1 MLTVI
6 LFGFLAAVLAPFVH
20 KITPK
25 FSGGLL
31 SLVPLS
37 IFIYLFT
44 FLEPVAQGE
53 TLLIENSWFPSFD
66 INLYF
71 LIDGLS
77 LTFAFIISGIGAI
90 IVFYA
95 GGYLKGHRKLG
106 RFYGYL
112 LFFMT
117 SMLGVVLSDN
127 IFVLFIFWELTSVS
141 SYLLIGFNHEAER
154 SRYAA
159 LQALLVT
166 GGGGLAMM
174 AGFLLMGSVAD
185 TYSLSELMNHTEL
198 ISNSGLY
205 LSIIILVL
213 LGAFTKSAQW
223 PFHIW
228 LPNAMEAPTPVSA
241 YLHSATMVKA
251 GVFLIARLTPVLSGP
266 DIWHFLLLFFG
277 GVTMVMSAAM
287 AIGQNDL
294 KRILAYT
301 TVSALGIIVFLL
313 GLGGKYAVTGAITF
327 LIVHS
332 LYKGGL
338 FLVAGA
344 VDHETG
350 TRDIRLLGGLK
361 KHLPWIAGGAVLAA
375 LSYSGIPPFLGFIA
389 KELIYEGTVHAA
401 ANSTLLTVAAILTNM
416 LLVATAIMVGVKPFF
431 GKLTETP
438 KHPHPA
444 PFSLWVGP
452 VVLGALGLIFG
463 VFPFIM
469 NNTLVGSGV
478 LSVFGK
484 EGAEL
489 ALWHG
494 FNKILLFSLV
504 TLLGGIGLYFASF
517 QVKKYQSLWNT
528 LEKVGPEAGYNFLL
542 QGLLKYSKIQT
553 RFFQNGRLRNYF
565 YYILLFFGGMVLL
578 SLIKYQLFG
587 SITLDLNDV
596 YFYEVLIVAVMLMAA
611 LLAIISKTVLG
622 AVAAVGVVGF
632 GVAILFAFL
641 SAPDLALTQFSIE
654 TLTVILLVLVAY
666 KVPKFKGFSS
676 RKIQIKDTAISVFSG
691 LMITLITLL
700 VLGSP
705 SESKIS
711 DYFLENS
718 YILAHGK
725 NIVNVILVDFR
736 ALDTM
741 GEITVLSLA
750 AIGVYTLIKFRP
762 GKS

>member
-1 MLTVI
+1 MLTII
-6 LFGFLAAVLAPFVH
+6 LYGFAAAIVSPFIH
-20 KITPK
+20 KLLPK
-25 FSGGLL
+25 LSGALL

-37 IFIYLFT
+37 IFVWLLT
-44 FLEPVAQGE
+44 FVGPVSQGE
-53 TLLIENSWFPSFD
+53 ALLIENTWFPSFD
-66 INLYF
+66 INLNF
-71 LIDGLS
+71 LVDGLS
-77 LTFAFIISGIGAI
+77 LTFALIISGIGAI

-95 GGYLKGHRKLG
+95 SGYLKGHRKLG

-127 IFVLFIFWELTSVS
+127 ILALFVFWELTSIS

-174 AGFLLMGSVAD
+174 AGFLLMGSVGGSFSITALLNQSD
-185 TYSLSELMNHTEL
+185 AITGSS
-198 ISNSGLY
+198 LY
-205 LSIIILVL
+205 LAIVILVL

-251 GVFLIARLTPVLSGP
+251 GVFLIARLYPVLSGP
-266 DIWHFLLLFFG
+266 DIWHILLMSFG
-277 GVTMVMSAAM
+277 GVTMLMSAAM

-301 TVSALGIIVFLL
+301 TVSALGIMVFLL
-313 GLGGKYAVTGAITF
+313 GMGGKYAVTGAITF
-327 LIVHS
+327 LVVHA

-350 TRDIRLLGGLK
+350 TRDIRKLSGLK
-361 KHLPWIAGGAVLAA
+361 RYLPLVAIGAVLAA

-389 KELIYEGTVHAA
+389 KELIYEGAVHAT
-401 ANSTLLTVAAILTNM
+401 ANAGLLTAAAVLTNM
-416 LLVATAIMVGVKPFF
+416 FLVATAIMVGVKPFF
-431 GKLTETP
+431 GKFTEPP
-438 KHPHPA
+438 KHPHKA
-444 PFSLWVGP
+444 PVTLWIGP
-452 VVLGALGLIFG
+452 IILGVLGLFFGL
-463 VFPFIM
+463 FPSVID
-469 NNTLVGSGV
+469 NTLIGSGV
-478 LSVFGK
+478 MAIYKNSS
-484 EGAEL
+484 ATL

-494 FNKILLFSLV
+494 FNSILLLSLA
-504 TLLGGIGLYFASF
+504 TLLGGIGLYFVSF
-517 QVKKYQSLWNT
+517 QVKKFPSLWAA
-528 LEKVGPEAGYNFLL
+528 LDKVGPEAWYNFLL
-542 QGLLKYSKIQT
+542 QGLLSYAPKQT
-553 RFFQNGRLRNYF
+553 AFFQNGRLRNYF
-565 YYILLFFGGMVLL
+565 YFILLFFGGMVIL
-578 SLIKYQLFG
+578 SLAKYQLFG
-587 SITLDLNDV
+587 AITLSLNDV
-596 YFYEVLIVAVMLMAA
+596 YFYEVLIVIVMLAAA

-622 AVAAVGVVGF
+622 AVAAIGVVGF
-632 GVAILFAFL
+632 GVAILFAML

-666 KVPKFKGFSS
+666 KVPEFTRYSTQ
-676 RKIQIKDTAISVFSG
+676 KIRIKDAVISVFSG
-691 LMITLITLL
+691 ALITVITLI
-700 VLGSP
+700 VLANP
-705 SESKIS
+705 SGTKIS

-718 YILAHGK
+718 YVLAHGK
-725 NIVNVILVDFR
+725 NVVNVILVDFR

-750 AIGVYTLIKFRP
+750 AIGVYTLVKFRP

>member
-1 MLTVI
+1 MLTII
-6 LFGFLAAVLAPFVH
+6 LYGFAAAIVSPFIH
-20 KITPK
+20 KLLPK
-25 FSGGLL
+25 LSGALL

-37 IFIYLFT
+37 IFVWLLT
-44 FLEPVAQGE
+44 FVGPVSQGE
-53 TLLIENSWFPSFD
+53 ALLIENTWFPSFD
-66 INLYF
+66 INLNF
-71 LIDGLS
+71 LVDGLS
-77 LTFAFIISGIGAI
+77 LTFALIISGIGAI

-95 GGYLKGHRKLG
+95 SGYLKGHRKLG

-127 IFVLFIFWELTSVS
+127 ILALFVFWELTSIS

-174 AGFLLMGSVAD
+174 AGFLLMGSVGGSFSITALLNQSD
-185 TYSLSELMNHTEL
+185 AITGSS
-198 ISNSGLY
+198 LY
-205 LSIIILVL
+205 LAIVILVL

-251 GVFLIARLTPVLSGP
+251 GVFLIARLYPVLSGP
-266 DIWHFLLLFFG
+266 DIWHILLMSFG
-277 GVTMVMSAAM
+277 GVTMLMSAAM

-301 TVSALGIIVFLL
+301 TVSALGIMVFLL
-313 GLGGKYAVTGAITF
+313 GMGGKYAVTGAITF
-327 LIVHS
+327 LVVHA

-350 TRDIRLLGGLK
+350 TRDIRKLSGLK
-361 KHLPWIAGGAVLAA
+361 RYLPLVAIGAVLAA

-389 KELIYEGTVHAA
+389 KELIYEGAVHAT
-401 ANSTLLTVAAILTNM
+401 ANAGLLTAAAVLTNM
-416 LLVATAIMVGVKPFF
+416 FLVATAIMVGVKPFF
-431 GKLTETP
+431 GKFTEPP
-438 KHPHPA
+438 KHPHKA
-444 PFSLWVGP
+444 PVTLWIGP
-452 VVLGALGLIFG
+452 IILGVLGLFFGL
-463 VFPFIM
+463 FPSVID
-469 NNTLVGSGV
+469 NTLIGSGV
-478 LSVFGK
+478 MAIYKNSS
-484 EGAEL
+484 ATL

-494 FNKILLFSLV
+494 FNSILLLSLA
-504 TLLGGIGLYFASF
+504 TLLGGIGLYFVSF
-517 QVKKYQSLWNT
+517 QVKKFPSLWAA
-528 LEKVGPEAGYNFLL
+528 LDKVGPEAWYNFLL
-542 QGLLKYSKIQT
+542 EGVLSYAPKQT
-553 RFFQNGRLRNYF
+553 AFFQDGRLRNYF
-565 YYILLFFGGMVLL
+565 YFILLFFGGMVIL
-578 SLIKYQLFG
+578 SLAKYQLFG
-587 SITLDLNDV
+587 AITLSLNDV
-596 YFYEVLIVAVMLMAA
+596 YFYEVLIVIVMLAAA

-622 AVAAVGVVGF
+622 AVAAIGVVGF
-632 GVAILFAFL
+632 GVAILFAML

-666 KVPKFKGFSS
+666 KVPEFTRYSTQ
-676 RKIQIKDTAISVFSG
+676 KIRIKDAVISVFSG
-691 LMITLITLL
+691 ALITVITLI
-700 VLGSP
+700 VLANP
-705 SESKIS
+705 SGTKIS

-718 YILAHGK
+718 YVLAHGK
-725 NIVNVILVDFR
+725 NVVNVILVDFR

-750 AIGVYTLIKFRP
+750 AIGVYTLVKFRP

>member
-6 LFGFLAAVLAPFVH
+6 LYGFLAAIVSPFIH
-20 KITPK
+20 KLLPK
-25 FSGGLL
+25 VSGAVL

-37 IFIYLFT
+37 VFAYLFT
-44 FLEPVAQGE
+44 FMGRVSQGKAV
-53 TLLIENSWFPSFD
+53 LVQNNWFPSFD
-66 INLYF
+66 INLHF
-71 LIDGLS
+71 LVDGLS
-77 LTFAFIISGIGAI
+77 LTFALIISGIGAI

-95 GGYLKGHRKLG
+95 SGYLKGHRKLG

-127 IFVLFIFWELTSVS
+127 LFAMFIFWELTSIS

-174 AGFLLMGSVAD
+174 AGFLLMGSVGG
-185 TYSLSELMNHTEL
+185 TYSLTELMNQSDIITG
-198 ISNSGLY
+198 NGLY
-205 LSIIILVL
+205 LSIVILVL

-251 GVFLIARLTPVLSGP
+251 GVFLIARLNPILSGP
-266 DIWHFLLLFFG
+266 DIWHILLMSFG
-277 GVTMVMSAAM
+277 GVTMLMSAAM

-301 TVSALGIIVFLL
+301 TVSALGIMVFLL
-313 GLGGKYAVTGAITF
+313 GMGGKYAVTGAITF
-327 LIVHS
+327 LVVHA

-338 FLVAGA
+338 FMVAGA

-350 TRDIRLLGGLK
+350 TRDIRKLSGLK
-361 KHLPWIAGGAVLAA
+361 QYLPWVTIGAVLAA
-375 LSYSGIPPFLGFIA
+375 LSYSGLPPFFGFVA
-389 KELIYEGTVHAA
+389 KELIYEGTVHAVANAGILTA
-401 ANSTLLTVAAILTNM
+401 AAVLTNM

-431 GKLTETP
+431 GKFVEPP
-438 KHPHPA
+438 KHPHRA
-444 PFSLWVGP
+444 PLSLWIGP
-452 VVLGALGLIFG
+452 VILGTLGLLFG
-463 VFPFIM
+463 LFPSIID
-469 NNTLVGSGV
+469 NTLIGSGAMAIFRQQGV
-478 LSVFGK
+478 T
-484 EGAEL
+484 L

-494 FNKILLFSLV
+494 FSSILLLSLL
-504 TLLGGIGLYFASF
+504 TLLGGVGLYFVSNW
-517 QVKKYQSLWNT
+517 VKKYQSFWDNLARF
-528 LEKVGPEAGYNFLL
+528 GPEAWYNFLL
-542 QGLLKYSKIQT
+542 QGLLRYAPKQT
-553 RFFQNGRLRNYF
+553 KFFQNGLLRNYF
-565 YYILLFFGGMVLL
+565 YTILIFFGGMVLL
-578 SLIKYQLFG
+578 SLIKYELFG
-587 SITLDLNDV
+587 AITLNMSDV
-596 YFYEVLIVAVMLMAA
+596 YFYEVLIVIVMLAA
-611 LLAIISKTVLG
+611 AFLAIISSTVLG
-622 AVAAVGVVGF
+622 AVAAIGVVGF

-666 KVPKFKGFSS
+666 KVPGFTKYSS
-676 RKIQIKDTAISVFSG
+676 QTVRVKDAVISVFSG
-691 LMITLITLL
+691 AIITVIILL
-700 VLGSP
+700 VLANP
-705 SESKIS
+705 SETKIS

-718 YILAHGK
+718 YVMAHGK

-741 GEITVLSLA
+741 GEITVLALA
-750 AIGVYTLIKFRP
+750 AIGVYTLLKFRP

>member
-1 MLTVI
+1 MLTII
-6 LFGFLAAVLAPFVH
+6 LYGFAAAIVSPFIH
-20 KITPK
+20 KLLPK
-25 FSGGLL
+25 LSGALL

-37 IFIYLFT
+37 IFVWLLMFVG
-44 FLEPVAQGE
+44 PVSQGE
-53 TLLIENSWFPSFD
+53 ALLIENTWFPSFD
-66 INLYF
+66 INLNF
-71 LIDGLS
+71 LVDGLS
-77 LTFAFIISGIGAI
+77 LTFALIISGIGAI

-95 GGYLKGHRKLG
+95 SGYLKGHRKLG

-127 IFVLFIFWELTSVS
+127 ILALFVFWELTSIS

-174 AGFLLMGSVAD
+174 AGFLLMGSVGGSFSITALLNQSD
-185 TYSLSELMNHTEL
+185 AITGSS
-198 ISNSGLY
+198 LY
-205 LSIIILVL
+205 LAIVILVL

-251 GVFLIARLTPVLSGP
+251 GVFLIARLYPVLSGP
-266 DIWHFLLLFFG
+266 DIWHILLMSFG
-277 GVTMVMSAAM
+277 GVTMLMSAAM

-301 TVSALGIIVFLL
+301 TVSALGIMVFLL
-313 GLGGKYAVTGAITF
+313 GMGGKYAVTGAITF
-327 LIVHS
+327 LVVHA

-350 TRDIRLLGGLK
+350 TRDIRKLSGLK
-361 KHLPWIAGGAVLAA
+361 QYLPLVAIGAVLAA

-389 KELIYEGTVHAA
+389 KELIYEGAVHAT
-401 ANSTLLTVAAILTNM
+401 ANAGLLTAAAVLTNM
-416 LLVATAIMVGVKPFF
+416 FLVATAIMVGVKPFF
-431 GKLTETP
+431 GKFIEPP
-438 KHPHPA
+438 KHPHKA
-444 PFSLWVGP
+444 PVTLWIGP
-452 VVLGALGLIFG
+452 IILGVLGLFFGL
-463 VFPFIM
+463 FPSVID
-469 NNTLVGSGV
+469 NTLIGSGV
-478 LSVFGK
+478 MAIYKNSS
-484 EGAEL
+484 ATL

-494 FNKILLFSLV
+494 FNSILLLSLV
-504 TLLGGIGLYFASF
+504 TLLGGIGLYFVSF
-517 QVKKYQSLWNT
+517 QVKKFPSLWAA
-528 LEKVGPEAGYNFLL
+528 LEKVGPEAWYNFLL
-542 QGLLKYSKIQT
+542 QGLLSYAPKQT
-553 RFFQNGRLRNYF
+553 AFFQNGRLRNYF
-565 YYILLFFGGMVLL
+565 YFILLFFGGMVIL
-578 SLIKYQLFG
+578 SLVKYQLFG
-587 SITLDLNDV
+587 TITLSLNDV
-596 YFYEVLIVAVMLMAA
+596 YFYEVLIVIVMLAAA

-622 AVAAVGVVGF
+622 AVAAIGVVGF
-632 GVAILFAFL
+632 GVAILFAML

-666 KVPKFKGFSS
+666 KVPEFTRYSTQ
-676 RKIQIKDTAISVFSG
+676 KIRIKDAVISVFSG
-691 LMITLITLL
+691 ALITVITLI
-700 VLGSP
+700 VLANP
-705 SESKIS
+705 SGTKIS

-718 YILAHGK
+718 YVLAHGK
-725 NIVNVILVDFR
+725 NVVNVILVDFR

-750 AIGVYTLIKFRP
+750 AIGVYTLVKFRP

>member
-1 MLTVI
+1 MLTII
-6 LFGFLAAVLAPFVH
+6 LYGFAAAIVSPFIH
-20 KITPK
+20 KLLPK
-25 FSGGLL
+25 LSGALL

-37 IFIYLFT
+37 IFVWLLT
-44 FLEPVAQGE
+44 FVGPVSQGE
-53 TLLIENSWFPSFD
+53 ALLIENTWFPSFD
-66 INLYF
+66 INLNF
-71 LIDGLS
+71 LVDGLS
-77 LTFAFIISGIGAI
+77 LTFALIISGIGAI

-95 GGYLKGHRKLG
+95 SGYLKGHRKLG

-127 IFVLFIFWELTSVS
+127 ILALFVFWELTSIS

-174 AGFLLMGSVAD
+174 AGFLLMGSVGGSFSITALLNQSD
-185 TYSLSELMNHTEL
+185 AITGSS
-198 ISNSGLY
+198 LY
-205 LSIIILVL
+205 LAIVILVL

-241 YLHSATMVKA
+241 YLHSAKMVKA
-251 GVFLIARLTPVLSGP
+251 GVFLIARLYPVLSGP
-266 DIWHFLLLFFG
+266 DIWHILLMSFG
-277 GVTMVMSAAM
+277 GVTMLMSAAM

-301 TVSALGIIVFLL
+301 TVSALGIMVFLL
-313 GLGGKYAVTGAITF
+313 GMGGKYAVTGAITF
-327 LIVHS
+327 LVVHA

-350 TRDIRLLGGLK
+350 TRDIRKLSGLK
-361 KHLPWIAGGAVLAA
+361 RYLPLVAIGAVLAA

-389 KELIYEGTVHAA
+389 KELIYEGAVHAT
-401 ANSTLLTVAAILTNM
+401 ANAGLLTAAAVLTNM
-416 LLVATAIMVGVKPFF
+416 FLVATAIMVGVKPFF
-431 GKLTETP
+431 GKFTEPP
-438 KHPHPA
+438 KHPHKA
-444 PFSLWVGP
+444 PVTLWIGP
-452 VVLGALGLIFG
+452 IILGVLGLFFGL
-463 VFPFIM
+463 FPSVID
-469 NNTLVGSGV
+469 NTLIGSGV
-478 LSVFGK
+478 MAIYKNSS
-484 EGAEL
+484 ATL

-494 FNKILLFSLV
+494 FNSILLLSLA
-504 TLLGGIGLYFASF
+504 TLLGGIGLYFVSF
-517 QVKKYQSLWNT
+517 QVKKFPSLWAA
-528 LEKVGPEAGYNFLL
+528 LDKVGPEAWYNFLL
-542 QGLLKYSKIQT
+542 QGLLSYAPKQT
-553 RFFQNGRLRNYF
+553 AFFQNGRLRNYF
-565 YYILLFFGGMVLL
+565 YFILLFFGGMVIL
-578 SLIKYQLFG
+578 SLAKYQLFG
-587 SITLDLNDV
+587 AITLSLNDV
-596 YFYEVLIVAVMLMAA
+596 YFYEVLIVIVMLAAA

-622 AVAAVGVVGF
+622 AVAAIGVVGF
-632 GVAILFAFL
+632 GVAILFAML

-666 KVPKFKGFSS
+666 KVPEFTRYSTQ
-676 RKIQIKDTAISVFSG
+676 KIRIKDAVISVFSG
-691 LMITLITLL
+691 ALITVITLI
-700 VLGSP
+700 VLANP
-705 SESKIS
+705 SGTKIS

-718 YILAHGK
+718 YVLAHGK
-725 NIVNVILVDFR
+725 NVVNVILVDFR

-750 AIGVYTLIKFRP
+750 AIGVYTLVKFRP

>member
-1 MLTVI
+1 MLTII
-6 LFGFLAAVLAPFVH
+6 LYGFAAAIVSPFIH
-20 KITPK
+20 KLLPK
-25 FSGGLL
+25 LSGALL

-37 IFIYLFT
+37 IFVWLLT
-44 FLEPVAQGE
+44 FVGPVSQGE
-53 TLLIENSWFPSFD
+53 ALLIENTWFPSFD
-66 INLYF
+66 INLNF
-71 LIDGLS
+71 LVDGLS
-77 LTFAFIISGIGAI
+77 LTFALIISGIGAI

-95 GGYLKGHRKLG
+95 SGYLKGHRKLG

-127 IFVLFIFWELTSVS
+127 ILALFVFWELTSIS

-174 AGFLLMGSVAD
+174 AGFLLMGSVGGSFSITALLNQSD
-185 TYSLSELMNHTEL
+185 AITGSS
-198 ISNSGLY
+198 LY
-205 LSIIILVL
+205 LAIVILVL

-251 GVFLIARLTPVLSGP
+251 GVFLIARLYPVLSGP
-266 DIWHFLLLFFG
+266 DIWHILLMSFG
-277 GVTMVMSAAM
+277 GVTMLMSAAM

-301 TVSALGIIVFLL
+301 TVSALGIMVFLL
-313 GLGGKYAVTGAITF
+313 GMGGKYAVTGAITF
-327 LIVHS
+327 LVVHA

-350 TRDIRLLGGLK
+350 TRDIRKLSGLK
-361 KHLPWIAGGAVLAA
+361 RYLPLVAIGAVLAA

-389 KELIYEGTVHAA
+389 KELIYEGAVHAT
-401 ANSTLLTVAAILTNM
+401 ANAGLLTAAAVLTNM
-416 LLVATAIMVGVKPFF
+416 FLVATAIMVGVKPFF
-431 GKLTETP
+431 GKFTEPP
-438 KHPHPA
+438 KHPHKA
-444 PFSLWVGP
+444 PVTLWIGP
-452 VVLGALGLIFG
+452 IILGVLGLFFGL
-463 VFPFIM
+463 FPSVID
-469 NNTLVGSGV
+469 NTLIGSGV
-478 LSVFGK
+478 MAIYKNSS
-484 EGAEL
+484 ATL

-494 FNKILLFSLV
+494 FNSILLLSLA
-504 TLLGGIGLYFASF
+504 TLLGGIGLYFVSF
-517 QVKKYQSLWNT
+517 QVKKFPSLWAA
-528 LEKVGPEAGYNFLL
+528 LDKVGPEAWYNFLL
-542 QGLLKYSKIQT
+542 QGLLSYAPKQT
-553 RFFQNGRLRNYF
+553 AFFQNGRLRNYF
-565 YYILLFFGGMVLL
+565 YFILLFFGGMVIL
-578 SLIKYQLFG
+578 SLAKYQLFG
-587 SITLDLNDV
+587 AITLSLNDV
-596 YFYEVLIVAVMLMAA
+596 YFYEVLIVIVMLAAA

-622 AVAAVGVVGF
+622 AVAAIGVVGF
-632 GVAILFAFL
+632 GVAILFATL

-666 KVPKFKGFSS
+666 KVPEFTRYSTQ
-676 RKIQIKDTAISVFSG
+676 KIRIKDAVISVFSG
-691 LMITLITLL
+691 ALITVITLI
-700 VLGSP
+700 VLANP
-705 SESKIS
+705 SGTKIS

-718 YILAHGK
+718 YVLAHGK
-725 NIVNVILVDFR
+725 NVVNVILVDFR

-750 AIGVYTLIKFRP
+750 AIGVYTLVKFRP

>member
-1 MLTVI
+1 
-6 LFGFLAAVLAPFVH
+6 
-20 KITPK
+20 
-25 FSGGLL
+25 
-31 SLVPLS
+31 VPLS
-37 IFIYLFT
+37 IFVWLLT
-44 FLEPVAQGE
+44 FVGPVSQGE
-53 TLLIENSWFPSFD
+53 ALLIENTWFPSFD
-66 INLYF
+66 INLNF
-71 LIDGLS
+71 LVDGLS
-77 LTFAFIISGIGAI
+77 LTFALIISGIGAI

-95 GGYLKGHRKLG
+95 SGYLKGHRKLG

-127 IFVLFIFWELTSVS
+127 ILALFVFWELTSIS

-174 AGFLLMGSVAD
+174 AGFLLMGSVGGSFSITALLNQSD
-185 TYSLSELMNHTEL
+185 AITGSS
-198 ISNSGLY
+198 LY
-205 LSIIILVL
+205 LAIVILVL

-251 GVFLIARLTPVLSGP
+251 GVFLIARLYPVLSGP
-266 DIWHFLLLFFG
+266 DIWHILLMSFG
-277 GVTMVMSAAM
+277 GVTMLMSAAM

-301 TVSALGIIVFLL
+301 TVSALGIMVFLL
-313 GLGGKYAVTGAITF
+313 GMGGKYAVTGAITF
-327 LIVHS
+327 LVVHA

-350 TRDIRLLGGLK
+350 TRDIRKLSGLK
-361 KHLPWIAGGAVLAA
+361 RYLPLVAIGAVLAA

-389 KELIYEGTVHAA
+389 KELIYEGAVHAT
-401 ANSTLLTVAAILTNM
+401 ANAGLLTAAAVLTNM
-416 LLVATAIMVGVKPFF
+416 FLVATAIMVGVKPFF
-431 GKLTETP
+431 GKFTEPP
-438 KHPHPA
+438 KHPHKA
-444 PFSLWVGP
+444 PVTLWIGP
-452 VVLGALGLIFG
+452 IILGVLGLFFGL
-463 VFPFIM
+463 FPSVID
-469 NNTLVGSGV
+469 NTLIGSGV
-478 LSVFGK
+478 MAIYKNSS
-484 EGAEL
+484 ATL

-494 FNKILLFSLV
+494 FNSILLLSLA
-504 TLLGGIGLYFASF
+504 TLLGGIGLYFVSF
-517 QVKKYQSLWNT
+517 QVKKFPSLWAA
-528 LEKVGPEAGYNFLL
+528 LDKVGPEAWYNFLL
-542 QGLLKYSKIQT
+542 QGLLSYAPKQT
-553 RFFQNGRLRNYF
+553 AFFQNGRLRNYF
-565 YYILLFFGGMVLL
+565 YFILLFFGGMVIL
-578 SLIKYQLFG
+578 SLAKYQLFG
-587 SITLDLNDV
+587 AITLSLNDV
-596 YFYEVLIVAVMLMAA
+596 YFYEVLIVIVMLAAA

-622 AVAAVGVVGF
+622 AVAAIGVVGF
-632 GVAILFAFL
+632 GVAILFAML

-666 KVPKFKGFSS
+666 KVPEFTRYSTQ
-676 RKIQIKDTAISVFSG
+676 KIRIKDAVISVFSG
-691 LMITLITLL
+691 ALITVITLI
-700 VLGSP
+700 VLANP
-705 SESKIS
+705 SGTKIS

-718 YILAHGK
+718 YVLAHGK
-725 NIVNVILVDFR
+725 NVVNVILVDFR

-750 AIGVYTLIKFRP
+750 AIGVYTLVKFRP